1 MYSLGCEPTTKI
13 FLPGHDQPFE
23 ELCLSDG
30 LAATKTTV
38 WTTSKLT
45 QSAYLWLCWCA
56 MDLLAALSYQDQ
68 VTIECQL

>member
-45 QSAYLWLCWCA
+45 QSAYL
-56 MDLLAALSYQDQ
+56 
-68 VTIECQL
+68 